1 MTLALILPRSS
12 RSTRVTALAATALC
26 AITLFGGCT
35 GSTAPMGLEIG
46 SRTSFEIDWHRYERM
61 RTSKAFAYAG
71 DPRGLCVTGL
81 AYGMKSTTEAETRAL
96 DYCEEQ
102 RLARGLL
109 TPCELLAVD
118 DALVSTSAMRP
129 DVGAMRAGS

>member
-1 MTLALILPRSS
+1 MTARLLPRPG
-12 RSTRVTALAATALC
+12 RSTVVAIALVASALLGACSGGAAP
-26 AITLFGGCT
+26 I
-35 GSTAPMGLEIG
+35 GLKIG
-46 SRTSFEIDWHRYERM
+46 SRTSFELDWHRYERM

-71 DPRGLCVTGL
+71 DPRGVCVTGL

-109 TPCELLAVD
+109 APCELLAVD
-118 DALVSTSAMRP
+118 NSVVSTSAKRP
-129 DVGAMRAGS
+129 DVSALRAGS

>member
-1 MTLALILPRSS
+1 MIGRPSFPRS
-12 RSTRVTALAATALC
+12 RRAVAASTLLVLAVL
-26 AITLFGGCT
+26 GGCAR
-35 GSTAPMGLEIG
+35 GVAPIGLEIG
-46 SRTSFEIDWHRYERM
+46 SRTSFELDWNRYERM
-61 RTSKAFAYAG
+61 RTSKAFAYSG
-71 DPRGLCVTGL
+71 DPRGVCVTGL
-81 AYGMKSTTEAETRAL
+81 AYGMKSTSAAETLAL

-129 DVGAMRAGS
+129 DAGAARAGS